1 MQSLSFK
8 IPYTVMGPGAAG
20 RIGEIA
26 KDLGATKA
34 LIVTD
39 AGVVQAG
46 LLDKIKPS
54 LDQAGLK
61 YDVFDRVEANA
72 QSRAIEECIQKAA
85 AGGYDLLIGVGGG
98 STMDTTKVTSLT
110 VPNSLKVQ
118 DLLPPGKPI
127 KKTLL
132 KILVPTTAGTGSEWS
147 CLLTFTD
154 AADGLKKVLR
164 YNQFWSDATIIDP
177 EMTLNLPQNVTAETG
192 MDVLAHSIEGYVSA
206 GSGGLGDMFCE
217 AAIKMAARNIRL
229 AYGKG
234 SKHMEARYNMAVAAA
249 LAMKGAEINETGLGH
264 FIDSFVVSKF
274 HISHGAALAIV
285 VPHVMKFNLVAVP
298 DRYAKVAE
306 WMGEQ
311 VSGLPVTEAAEK
323 AIVAWKRLTQDM
335 GMKQTLSEIGMKESD
350 IPQLVD
356 DLFRLKQRI
365 IDLFNPRTATKAD
378 VTKIL
383 KAAM

>member
-1 MQSLSFK
+1 MNSILFK
-8 IPYTVMGPGAAG
+8 VPYTVIGPGTAG
-20 RIGEIA
+20 NIGDIA
-26 KDLGATKA
+26 KGLGATKA

-39 AGVVQAG
+39 TGVVQAG
-46 LLDKIKPS
+46 LLEKIKPS
-54 LDQAGLK
+54 LDKVGCK
-61 YDVFDRVEANA
+61 YDVFDSVKPNA
-72 QSRAIEECIQKAA
+72 PTTVIEECIKQVAT
-85 AGGYDLLIGVGGG
+85 GGYDLLIGVGGG
-98 STMDTTKVTSLT
+98 STMDTTKVTSLAA
-110 VPNSLKVQ
+110 PNGLKVQ
-118 DLLPPGKPI
+118 DLLPPAKPI

-147 CLLTFTD
+147 NLVIVTD
-154 AADGLKKVLR
+154 ETDGLKKVLR
-164 YNQFWSDATIIDP
+164 FNQLWSDATIIDP
-177 EMTLNLPQNVTAETG
+177 EMTLNLPQNVTAETA

-217 AAIKMAARNIRL
+217 TAIKMAAHNIRL

-234 SKHMEARYNMAVAAA
+234 NKHMEARYNMAVAAA

-274 HISHGAALAIV
+274 HISHGAALAILM
-285 VPHVMKFNLVAVP
+285 PHVMEFNLVAVP

-311 VSGLPVTEAAEK
+311 VIGLPVTEAAKK
-323 AIVAWKRLTQDM
+323 AVVAWRKLTQDM
-335 GMKQTLSEIGMKESD
+335 GMKQTLSEVGMKESD

-356 DLFRLKQRI
+356 DLFRLKQRV
-365 IDLFNPRTATKAD
+365 IDLFNPRTANKAD

-383 KAAM
+383 KSAL

>member
-1 MQSLSFK
+1 MNTLSFK
-8 IPYTVMGPGAAG
+8 IPYTVIGPGTAG
-20 RIGEIA
+20 NIGEISR
-26 KDLGATKA
+26 DLGATKA

-39 AGVVQAG
+39 PGVIQAG

-54 LDQAGLK
+54 LDKAGCK
-61 YDVFDRVEANA
+61 YDIFDRVEPNA
-72 QSRAIEECIQKAA
+72 PTGVTEQCIQQVV

-98 STMDTTKVTSLT
+98 STMDTTKVVSLAA
-110 VPNSLKVQ
+110 PNGLTVQ

-154 AADGLKKVLR
+154 EKDGLKKVLR

-177 EMTLNLPQNVTAETG
+177 EMTLNLPQNVTAETA
-192 MDVLAHSIEGYVSA
+192 MDVFAHSIEGYVSA

-217 AAIKMAARNIRL
+217 AAIKMASRNIRL

-234 SKHMEARYNMAVAAA
+234 NKHMEARYNMAVAAA

-274 HISHGAALAIV
+274 HISHGAALAILM
-285 VPHVMKFNLVAVP
+285 PHIMAFNLVAVP

-311 VSGLPVTEAAEK
+311 VNGLPVTDAAGK
-323 AIVAWKRLTQDM
+323 AILAWKKLTQDM
-335 GMKQTLSEIGMKESD
+335 GMKQTLSEVGMKESD

-356 DLFRLKQRI
+356 DLFRLKQRV
-365 IDLFNPRTATKAD
+365 IDLFNPRTANKAD

-383 KAAM
+383 KAAL

>member
-1 MQSLSFK
+1 MKSIAFK
-8 IPYTVMGPGAAG
+8 VPYTVMGPGAAG
-20 RIGEIA
+20 NIGDIA
-26 KDLGATKA
+26 RDLGATKA

-54 LDQAGLK
+54 LDKAGFK
-61 YDVFDRVEANA
+61 YDVFDRVEPNA
-72 QSRAIEECIQKAA
+72 QSRAIEECIQQAA

-98 STMDTTKVTSLT
+98 STMDTTKVTSLAA
-110 VPNSLKVQ
+110 PNGLKVQ

-154 AADGLKKVLR
+154 ETDGLKKVLR

-217 AAIKMAARNIRL
+217 AAIKMATQNIRL

-249 LAMKGAEINETGLGH
+249 RGHERRRNQRDRSGAFYRQFCGFKSSHQSRGGSGHIDASCDGIQSGCGSGPVCKSGRMDGGTGRRSPCYGG
-264 FIDSFVVSKF
+264 S
-274 HISHGAALAIV
+274 
-285 VPHVMKFNLVAVP
+285 
-298 DRYAKVAE
+298 
-306 WMGEQ
+306 
-311 VSGLPVTEAAEK
+311 
-323 AIVAWKRLTQDM
+323 
-335 GMKQTLSEIGMKESD
+335 
-350 IPQLVD
+350 
-356 DLFRLKQRI
+356 
-365 IDLFNPRTATKAD
+365 
-378 VTKIL
+378 
-383 KAAM
+383 